1 MSWVTIKPEKFYFF
15 LSTRIIYQCFPSSVL
30 SRNYT
35 LYSYTPLALLT
46 LQEPAQT
53 MLTLI
58 RKINGLSMLNFLL
71 QFLTPPMSSTM
82 ILLCV
87 YSLVRLMSV
96 SFWRRL
102 SCVRKFGRLVLSI
115 TPSSNCTSH
124 QNHRRKHSLE
134 EDQSLHTGEVAS
146 RQLMNCF
153 LKWTKLFI
161 TKRGLPHIHLKD
173 HNQVFG

>member
-1 MSWVTIKPEKFYFF
+1 MSWVTIIPENFYVF

-71 QFLTPPMSSTM
+71 
-82 ILLCV
+82 
-87 YSLVRLMSV
+87 
-96 SFWRRL
+96 
-102 SCVRKFGRLVLSI
+102 
-115 TPSSNCTSH
+115 
-124 QNHRRKHSLE
+124 
-134 EDQSLHTGEVAS
+134 
-146 RQLMNCF
+146 
-153 LKWTKLFI
+153 
-161 TKRGLPHIHLKD
+161 
-173 HNQVFG
+173 